1 MISARSIVRG
11 ALVPAL
17 ALCIAAAAIPAA
29 SAQTA
34 KSRWLDADPLRNWNN
49 PNGTIPRG
57 PKAGLAD
64 IRDCEKRGAEETAK
78 SELTPETRQVTA
90 AGWHG
95 AAVEKRAGDTVFVFA
110 RNGVDGM
117 CRPMDYQVFVFV
129 KGRFAGTLA
138 PRPVDSRE
146 DGSFYLEKEG
156 AERFT
161 ATFQRYAKSDPLCCP
176 SRISTVT
183 YAIRMVTAPGRGPET
198 PIVAPESVST
208 KASQ

>member
-1 MISARSIVRG
+1 MFSAQSIVHG
-11 ALVPAL
+11 ASAFAL
-17 ALCIAAAAIPAA
+17 ALGIAATGISAA

-34 KSRWLDADPLRNWNN
+34 KSSWLDAAPLRNWNN

-57 PKAGLAD
+57 PKAALAD
-64 IRDCEKRGAEETAK
+64 IRDCEKRGAGETAK
-78 SELTPETRQVTA
+78 SQPTPETRLVTA

-117 CRPMDYQVFVFV
+117 CRPMDYQIFVFV

-161 ATFQRYAKSDPLCCP
+161 ATFARYAKDDPLCCP

-183 YAIRMVTAPGRGPET
+183 YGIRMVTSPGRGPET
-198 PIVAPESVST
+198 PIVSPEGIST

>member
-1 MISARSIVRG
+1 MISTQSI
-11 ALVPAL
+11 
-17 ALCIAAAAIPAA
+17 ALCAVALGIAAAAAPGA
-29 SAQTA
+29 SAQSA
-34 KSRWLDADPLRNWNN
+34 KSRWLDATPLRNWNN

-57 PKAGLAD
+57 PNIALAD
-64 IRDCEKRGAEETAK
+64 IRDCEKRGAEEKTK
-78 SELTPETRQVTA
+78 SQPTPETRQVAA

-117 CRPMDYQVFVFV
+117 CRPMDYQIFVFV

-146 DGSFYLEKEG
+146 DGSFSIEKEG

-161 ATFQRYAKSDPLCCP
+161 ASFMRYTKNDPLCCP

-183 YAIRMVTAPGRGPET
+183 YGIRMVTAPGRGPQT
-198 PIVAPESVST
+198 PIVSPESVST